1 LAALGYES
9 SAARLAGAPRV
20 ALVKLGAYRAFM
32 SRFLFAT
39 WEGGGHV
46 QPMLLAARGLMSE
59 GHEALAISDAC
70 NAPDAAALGV
80 PFQAWR
86 TAPSRDDR
94 LPDSDPLKDW
104 LATSPLEVIQGIL
117 GGMMCGPAGRFA
129 ADTLAAIDAFA
140 PDVVV
145 VHELMFGVMAAAE
158 ARGVRLAVF
167 SSNVWSLP
175 TLDGA
180 PPFGA
185 GVAPAQTDDMR
196 AFYRRVQNA
205 ARCAYQEALPAYNAM
220 RAELGLKPLADLFD
234 QLHAAGRILIATS
247 RAFDFDQS
255 PPEPYRYVGPYFEDP
270 PWTQDWTSPWPADDA
285 RPLVLVSFS
294 TMYQGQE
301 AALRRTIEAL
311 GRLPVRGV
319 VTLGPVLSPDDFPAP
334 DNVLVTGRA
343 PHAPIL
349 PLASAVVTHAGHA
362 SALRP
367 LMAGAPVVALPFG
380 RDQPDNAQRIV
391 ERGAGLRLNPD
402 ATVEEIAAAV
412 ARVIAEPSF
421 RDAARSLGARIAA
434 DCEAR
439 SAERE
444 LAEFA
449 AEVSPP

>member
-1 LAALGYES
+1 MA
-9 SAARLAGAPRV
+9 
-20 ALVKLGAYRAFM
+20 
-32 SRFLFAT
+32 RFLFAT

-46 QPMLLAARGLMSE
+46 QPMLLAARGLMSQ

-70 NAPDAAALGV
+70 NASDAAALGV
-80 PFQAWR
+80 PFQSWR

-94 LPDSDPLKDW
+94 LPESDPLKDW
-104 LATSPLEVIQGIL
+104 LATSPLEVIRGIL
-117 GGMMCGPAGRFA
+117 GGVMCGPADRFA
-129 ADTLAAIDAFA
+129 ADTIAAVDAFA

-145 VHELMFGVMAAAE
+145 VHELMFGVMAGAE
-158 ARGVRLAVF
+158 ARGVKLAVF
-167 SSNVWSLP
+167 TSNIWSLP
-175 TLDGA
+175 TVDGT

-185 GVAPAQTDDMR
+185 GVGPAETDDMR
-196 AFYRRVQNA
+196 AFYRRVQSA
-205 ARCAYQEALPAYNAM
+205 TRCAYQDALPGYNAM
-220 RAELGLKPLADLFD
+220 RAGLGLPPLADLFD

-270 PWTQDWTSPWPADDA
+270 PWTEDWIPPWPADDR

-301 AALRRTIEAL
+301 PALARTIEAL
-311 GRLPVRGV
+311 GTLPVRGV

-334 DNVLVTGRA
+334 DNVLVTARA

-349 PLASAVVTHAGHA
+349 PLAAAVVTHAGHA

-367 LMAGAPVVALPFG
+367 LMAGAPVVAMPFG
-380 RDQPDNAQRIV
+380 RDQPDNAARIV

-402 ATVEEIAAAV
+402 ATTQEIAAAV

-421 RDAARSLGARIAA
+421 REAARALGARIAA

-439 SAERE
+439 SAEQQ
-444 LAEFA
+444 LADFA
-449 AEVSPP
+449 AEEHAP